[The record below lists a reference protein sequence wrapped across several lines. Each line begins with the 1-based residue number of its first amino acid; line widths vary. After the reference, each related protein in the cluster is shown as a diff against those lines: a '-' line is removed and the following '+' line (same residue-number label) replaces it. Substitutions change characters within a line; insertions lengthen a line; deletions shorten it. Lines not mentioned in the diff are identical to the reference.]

1 MKACIWDFDGTV
13 MDTYPGMTAAMLSA
27 LQARGVQCT
36 EVEVLDRLK
45 DSLGACVRAY
55 ARETGQDAQALE
67 RAFRAEE
74 RQRMELFRPM
84 DGIREVL
91 TRDTP
96 GIRHFLWTHRDR
108 AALELL
114 KREGLLDCFEDAVT
128 EESGFPRKPDPAAL
142 VSLLRDHALEA
153 GACVMIGDR
162 PLDVRAGRRGGA
174 RTILLDPEARF
185 QEEACDARARHVS
198 EIPGILAEWK
208 Y

>member
-36 EVEVLDRLK
+36 EAEVLDRLK

-55 ARETGQDAQALE
+55 ARETGLDAQALE

-74 RQRMELFRPM
+74 RLRMELFRPM

-162 PLDVRAGRRGGA
+162 PLDVRAGRCGGA

-185 QEEACDARARHVS
+185 PEEACDARVRHVS